1 MMPVRQFWRIVFS
14 AWTLFGLFMTAQV
27 YFVSLRFGEG
37 MSWQQALFS
46 EMVYAYIWAGLTP
59 LVLKLGQ
66 RFRFE
71 QGQLVKS
78 LAVHIPAGILIAILH
93 KAGHGLAMI
102 YYRVQTAGASFTWE
116 AWLQRMMTFLDY
128 GILLYWMILAIAYLF
143 EYYQRFQEKAMR
155 AAQLEGQLAQA
166 QLQALRMQL
175 NPHFLFNT
183 LNAISVLIQ
192 KDPVRARQMLGRLS
206 ELLRLA
212 LDNAGSTFV
221 SLKEELD
228 FLDRYLQIERMRFG
242 ERLTVQ
248 MNIAEQTLAAQIPN
262 LILQP
267 LIENAIRHGVN
278 EQRGPAVLRISAQ
291 RNNGK
296 LNLEVSDNGC
306 GLAQTPADTG
316 REGIGLNNTRA
327 RLSKLYGQDYR
338 FELTNAAA
346 GGALAVLE
354 IPFSELQHHGQNP
367 NSDRR

>member
-1 MMPVRQFWRIVFS
+1 MMFVRQRWRIIIA

-27 YFVSLRFGEG
+27 YFVSQRFGEG
-37 MSWQQALFS
+37 ISWQQALFS
-46 EMVYAYIWAGLTP
+46 ELVYAYIWAGLTP
-59 LVLKLGQ
+59 LVLRLGQ

-78 LAVHIPAGILIAILH
+78 LAVHIPAGILIAVLH

-102 YYRVQTAGASFTWE
+102 YYHMQTAGASFTWD

-143 EYYQRFQEKAMR
+143 EYYRRFQEKAMR

-192 KDPVRARQMLGRLS
+192 KDPDLARQMLGRLS

-221 SLKEELD
+221 SLREELD

-248 MNIAEQTLAAQIPN
+248 MNIAEPALSAQVPS

-291 RNNGK
+291 PNNGK
-296 LNLEVSDNGC
+296 LYLEVRDNGR
-306 GLAQTPADTG
+306 GLASASTG
-316 REGIGLNNTRA
+316 RAGIGLSNTRA
-327 RLSKLYGQDYR
+327 RLHQLYGQNFR
-338 FELTNAAA
+338 FEISNAAA
-346 GGALAVLE
+346 GGALAALE
-354 IPFSELQHHGQNP
+354 IPFAEQQNHGQHSNI
-367 NSDRR
+367 DRR